1 MIDENIW
8 EHYMTDKAIQLFKN
22 KYQCCGCNA
31 CEMVCGKK
39 AITMIEDEYGF
50 RFPQIDTDKCVGC
63 GSCLKVCCINNEAE
77 LRKPETVYAA
87 SYKNKDISAKSASG
101 GIFAALAKQV
111 LTEGGIVFGSAYT
124 EQFDVE
130 VVPIE
135 KIEDLPRLQG
145 SKYVQSSM
153 NSSFLEIKS
162 ELQTGRT
169 VLFCGVPCQVEA
181 LKRYLGRGYENLLLV
196 DIVCHGVPSNRMLK
210 DYLSFL
216 TDKKKME
223 IQSIQFRTKTKGQN
237 VYGEIAYRQVSH
249 TGEIAYWQEP
259 LISYKSSYYK
269 LFLNCQTFR
278 DSCYHCKFAGT
289 KRPGDISLCD
299 YWGIE
304 DEHADFVKKVE
315 KEGLAGISAV
325 MLNTNAGKDFFE
337 QVKQEFV
344 MKESTVEQVAKHNP
358 QLQAPSVETPER
370 KQVLNCYRQSGYQGV
385 DDFYFKKYRMKILTS
400 DIGQVLPNSW
410 KKKLLQVIRGKK

>member
-1 MIDENIW
+1 
-8 EHYMTDKAIQLFKN
+8 MTDKAIQLFKN

-50 RFPQIDTDKCVGC
+50 RFPQIDTEKCVGC
-63 GSCLKVCCINNEAE
+63 GSCQKVCCINNDVE
-77 LRKPETVYAA
+77 LCKPGTVYAA

-124 EQFDVE
+124 KQFDVE
-130 VVPIE
+130 VISIE

-153 NSSFLEIKS
+153 NSSFLKIKS

-181 LKRYLGRGYENLLLV
+181 LKRFLGRSYKNLLVV

-210 DYLSFL
+210 DYLAFL
-216 TDKKKME
+216 ADKKQME

-237 VYGEIAYRQVSH
+237 VYGEIAYR
-249 TGEIAYWQEP
+249 QEP

-304 DEHADFVKKVE
+304 DEHPDFVKEVE
-315 KEGLAGISAV
+315 KEGLAGISAI
-325 MLNTNAGKDFFE
+325 MLNTNAGIAFFE
-337 QVKQEFV
+337 RLKREFLLR
-344 MKESTVEQVAKHNP
+344 ESTVEQVAKHNP
-358 QLQAPSVETPER
+358 QLQAPSVETAER
-370 KQVLNCYRQSGYQGV
+370 KQVMDCYRQRGYQGV

-410 KKKLLQVIRGKK
+410 KKKILQVIRGKK

>member
-1 MIDENIW
+1 MTDETIW

-31 CEMVCGKK
+31 CEMICGKK

-50 RFPQIDTDKCVGC
+50 RFPQIDTEKCVGC
-63 GSCLKVCCINNEAE
+63 GSCQKVCCINNDVE
-77 LRKPETVYAA
+77 LCKPRTVYAA

-124 EQFDVE
+124 KQFDVE
-130 VVPIE
+130 VISIE

-153 NSSFLEIKS
+153 NSSFLKIKS

-181 LKRYLGRGYENLLLV
+181 LKRFLGRSYENLLVV

-210 DYLSFL
+210 DYLAFL
-216 TDKKKME
+216 ADKKQME

-237 VYGEIAYRQVSH
+237 VYGEIAYR
-249 TGEIAYWQEP
+249 QEP

-304 DEHADFVKKVE
+304 DEHPDFVKEVE
-315 KEGLAGISAV
+315 KEGLAGISAIMV
-325 MLNTNAGKDFFE
+325 NTNAGLAFFE
-337 QVKQEFV
+337 RLKQEFLLR
-344 MKESTVEQVAKHNP
+344 ESTVEQVAKHNP
-358 QLQAPSVETPER
+358 QLQAPSVKTAER
-370 KQVLNCYRQSGYQGV
+370 KQVMDCYRQSGYQGV

-410 KKKLLQVIRGKK
+410 KKKILQVIRGKK

>member
-1 MIDENIW
+1 
-8 EHYMTDKAIQLFKN
+8 MTDKAIQLFKN
-22 KYQCCGCNA
+22 KYRCCGCNA
-31 CEMVCGKK
+31 CEMICGKK

-50 RFPQIDTDKCVGC
+50 RFPQIDTEKCVGC
-63 GSCLKVCCINNEAE
+63 GSCQKVCCINNEVE
-77 LRKPETVYAA
+77 LCKPGTVYAA

-101 GIFAALAKQV
+101 GIFAALAMQV

-124 EQFDVE
+124 KQFDVE
-130 VVPIE
+130 VISIE
-135 KIEDLPRLQG
+135 KFEDLPRLQG

-153 NSSFLEIKS
+153 NSSFLKIKS

-181 LKRYLGRGYENLLLV
+181 LKRFLGRSYENLLLV

-216 TDKKKME
+216 ADKKKME
-223 IQSIQFRTKTKGQN
+223 VQFIQFRTKTKGQN
-237 VYGEIAYRQVSH
+237 VYGEIAYRQFSH
-249 TGEIAYWQEP
+249 TGEIAYRQEP

-304 DEHADFVKKVE
+304 DEHPDFVKEVE
-315 KEGLAGISAV
+315 KEGLAGISAI
-325 MLNTNAGKDFFE
+325 MLNTNAGLAFFE
-337 QVKQEFV
+337 RLKQEFLLR
-344 MKESTVEQVAKHNP
+344 ESTVEQVAKHNP
-358 QLQAPSVETPER
+358 QLQAPSVETAER
-370 KQVLNCYRQSGYQGV
+370 KQVMDCYRQSGYQGV

-410 KKKLLQVIRGKK
+410 KKKILQVIRGKK

>member
-1 MIDENIW
+1 
-8 EHYMTDKAIQLFKN
+8 MTDKAIQLFKN
-22 KYQCCGCNA
+22 KNQCCGCNA

-111 LTEGGIVFGSAYT
+111 LAKGGIVFGSAYT

-135 KIEDLPRLQG
+135 KIEDLPKLQG

-153 NSSFLEIKS
+153 NSSFLKIKS

-181 LKRYLGRGYENLLLV
+181 LKRYLGRSYENLLLV

-216 TDKKKME
+216 ADKKKME

-249 TGEIAYWQEP
+249 TGEIAYRQEP

-289 KRPGDISLCD
+289 QRPGDISLCD
-299 YWGIE
+299 YWGVE
-304 DEHADFVKKVE
+304 DEHPDFVKAVE

-325 MLNTNAGKDFFE
+325 MLNTNVGKDFFE
-337 QVKQEFV
+337 RVKQEFAL
-344 MKESTVEQVAKHNP
+344 KESTVEQVAKHNP
-358 QLQAPSVETPER
+358 QLQAPSVETAER
-370 KQVLNCYRQSGYQGV
+370 KQVLDCYRQCGYQGV

-410 KKKLLQVIRGKK
+410 KKKILQVIRGKK

>member
-1 MIDENIW
+1 
-8 EHYMTDKAIQLFKN
+8 MTDKAIQLFKN
-22 KYQCCGCNA
+22 KYRCCGCNA
-31 CEMVCGKK
+31 CEMICGKK

-50 RFPQIDTDKCVGC
+50 RFPQIDTEKCVGC
-63 GSCLKVCCINNEAE
+63 GSCQKVCCINNEVE
-77 LRKPETVYAA
+77 LCKPGTVYAA

-124 EQFDVE
+124 KQFDVE
-130 VVPIE
+130 VISIE

-153 NSSFLEIKS
+153 NSSFLKIKS

-181 LKRYLGRGYENLLLV
+181 LKRFLGRSYENLLLV

-210 DYLSFL
+210 DYLAFL
-216 TDKKKME
+216 ADKKQME

-249 TGEIAYWQEP
+249 TGEIAYRQEP

-304 DEHADFVKKVE
+304 DEHPDFVKEVE
-315 KEGLAGISAV
+315 KEGLAGISAI
-325 MLNTNAGKDFFE
+325 MLNTNAGIAFFE
-337 QVKQEFV
+337 RLKQEFLLR
-344 MKESTVEQVAKHNP
+344 ESTVEQVAKHNP
-358 QLQAPSVETPER
+358 QLQTPSVETAER
-370 KQVLNCYRQSGYQGV
+370 KQVLDCYRQRGYQGV

-410 KKKLLQVIRGKK
+410 KKKILQVIRGKK

>member
-1 MIDENIW
+1 MTDETIW

-50 RFPQIDTDKCVGC
+50 RFPQIDTEKCVGC
-63 GSCLKVCCINNEAE
+63 GSCQKVCCINNDVE
-77 LRKPETVYAA
+77 LCKPGTVYAA

-124 EQFDVE
+124 KQFDVE
-130 VVPIE
+130 VISIE

-153 NSSFLEIKS
+153 NSSFLKIKS
-162 ELQTGRT
+162 ELQAGRT

-181 LKRYLGRGYENLLLV
+181 LKRFLGRSYENLLLV

-210 DYLSFL
+210 DYLAFL
-216 TDKKKME
+216 ADKKQME
-223 IQSIQFRTKTKGQN
+223 VQSIQFRTKTKGQN

-249 TGEIAYWQEP
+249 TGEIAYRQEP

-304 DEHADFVKKVE
+304 DEHPDFVKEVE
-315 KEGLAGISAV
+315 KEGLAGISAIMV
-325 MLNTNAGKDFFE
+325 NTNAGLAFFE
-337 QVKQEFV
+337 RLKQEFLLR
-344 MKESTVEQVAKHNP
+344 ESTVEQVAKHNP
-358 QLQAPSVETPER
+358 QLQVPSVETAER
-370 KQVLNCYRQSGYQGV
+370 KQVLDCYR
-385 DDFYFKKYRMKILTS
+385 KA
-400 DIGQVLPNSW
+400 
-410 KKKLLQVIRGKK
+410 VIRAWMTSTLKNIE

>member
-1 MIDENIW
+1 
-8 EHYMTDKAIQLFKN
+8 MTDKAIQLFKN
-22 KYQCCGCNA
+22 KYRCCGCNA
-31 CEMVCGKK
+31 CEMICGKK

-50 RFPQIDTDKCVGC
+50 RFPQIDTEKCVGC
-63 GSCLKVCCINNEAE
+63 GSCQKVCCINNEVE
-77 LRKPETVYAA
+77 LCKPGTVYAA
-87 SYKNKDISAKSASG
+87 SYKDKDISAKSASG

-124 EQFDVE
+124 KQFDVE
-130 VVPIE
+130 VISIE

-153 NSSFLEIKS
+153 NSSFLKIKS

-181 LKRYLGRGYENLLLV
+181 LKRFLGRSYENLLLV

-216 TDKKKME
+216 ADKKKME
-223 IQSIQFRTKTKGQN
+223 VQSIQFRTKTKGQN

-249 TGEIAYWQEP
+249 TGEIAYRQEP

-304 DEHADFVKKVE
+304 DEHPDFVKEVE
-315 KEGLAGISAV
+315 KEGLAGISAI
-325 MLNTNAGKDFFE
+325 MLNTNAGIAFFE
-337 QVKQEFV
+337 RLKQEFLLR
-344 MKESTVEQVAKHNP
+344 ESTVEQVAKHNP
-358 QLQAPSVETPER
+358 QLQAPSVETAER
-370 KQVLNCYRQSGYQGV
+370 KQVLDCYRQRGYQGV

-410 KKKLLQVIRGKK
+410 KKKILQVIRSKK

>member
-1 MIDENIW
+1 MTDETIW

-22 KYQCCGCNA
+22 KYRCCGCNA
-31 CEMVCGKK
+31 CEMICGKK

-50 RFPQIDTDKCVGC
+50 RFPQIDTEKCVGC
-63 GSCLKVCCINNEAE
+63 GSCQKVCCINNEVE
-77 LRKPETVYAA
+77 LCKPGTVYAA

-124 EQFDVE
+124 KQFDVE
-130 VVPIE
+130 VISIE

-153 NSSFLEIKS
+153 NSSFLKIKS

-181 LKRYLGRGYENLLLV
+181 LKRFLGRSYENLLLV

-210 DYLSFL
+210 DYLAFL
-216 TDKKKME
+216 ADKKQME

-249 TGEIAYWQEP
+249 TGEIAYRQEP

-304 DEHADFVKKVE
+304 DEHPDFVKEVE
-315 KEGLAGISAV
+315 KEGLAGISAI
-325 MLNTNAGKDFFE
+325 MLNTNAGIAFFE
-337 QVKQEFV
+337 RLKQEF
-344 MKESTVEQVAKHNP
+344 
-358 QLQAPSVETPER
+358 
-370 KQVLNCYRQSGYQGV
+370 
-385 DDFYFKKYRMKILTS
+385 
-400 DIGQVLPNSW
+400 
-410 KKKLLQVIRGKK
+410 LLWNR

>member
-1 MIDENIW
+1 
-8 EHYMTDKAIQLFKN
+8 MTDKAIQLFKN

-50 RFPQIDTDKCVGC
+50 RFPQIDTEKCVGC
-63 GSCLKVCCINNEAE
+63 GSCQKVCCINNDVE
-77 LRKPETVYAA
+77 LCKPGTVYAA

-124 EQFDVE
+124 KQFDVE
-130 VVPIE
+130 VISIE

-153 NSSFLEIKS
+153 NSSFLKIKS
-162 ELQTGRT
+162 ELQAGRT

-181 LKRYLGRGYENLLLV
+181 LKRFLGRSYENLLLV

-210 DYLSFL
+210 DYLAFL
-216 TDKKKME
+216 ADKKQME
-223 IQSIQFRTKTKGQN
+223 VQSIQFRTKTKGQN
-237 VYGEIAYRQVSH
+237 VYGEIAYR
-249 TGEIAYWQEP
+249 QEP

-304 DEHADFVKKVE
+304 DEHPDFVKEVE
-315 KEGLAGISAV
+315 KEGLAGISAIMV
-325 MLNTNAGKDFFE
+325 NTNAGLAFFE
-337 QVKQEFV
+337 RLKQEFLLR
-344 MKESTVEQVAKHNP
+344 ESTVEQVAKHNP
-358 QLQAPSVETPER
+358 QLQVPSVETAER
-370 KQVLNCYRQSGYQGV
+370 KQVLDCYRQSGYQGV
-385 DDFYFKKYRMKILTS
+385 DDFYFKKYRMKILAS

-410 KKKLLQVIRGKK
+410 KKKILQVIRGKK

>member
-1 MIDENIW
+1 
-8 EHYMTDKAIQLFKN
+8 MTDKAIQLFKN
-22 KYQCCGCNA
+22 KNQCCGCNA

-111 LTEGGIVFGSAYT
+111 LAKGGIVFGSAYT

-135 KIEDLPRLQG
+135 KIEDLPKLQG

-153 NSSFLEIKS
+153 NSSFLKIKS

-181 LKRYLGRGYENLLLV
+181 LKRYLGRSYENLLLV

-216 TDKKKME
+216 ADKKKME

-249 TGEIAYWQEP
+249 TGEIAYRQEP

-289 KRPGDISLCD
+289 QRPGDISLCD
-299 YWGIE
+299 YWGVE
-304 DEHADFVKKVE
+304 DVHPDFVKAVE

-325 MLNTNAGKDFFE
+325 MLNTNVGKDFFE
-337 QVKQEFV
+337 RVKQEFAL
-344 MKESTVEQVAKHNP
+344 KESTVEQVAKHNP
-358 QLQAPSVETPER
+358 QLQAPSVETAER
-370 KQVLNCYRQSGYQGV
+370 KQVLDCYRQCGYQGV

-410 KKKLLQVIRGKK
+410 KKKILQVIRGKK

>member
-1 MIDENIW
+1 
-8 EHYMTDKAIQLFKN
+8 MTDKAIQLFKN

-50 RFPQIDTDKCVGC
+50 RFPQIDTEKCVGC
-63 GSCLKVCCINNEAE
+63 GSCQKVCCINNDVE
-77 LRKPETVYAA
+77 LCKPGTVYAA

-111 LTEGGIVFGSAYT
+111 LTEGGIAFGSAYT
-124 EQFDVE
+124 KQFDVE
-130 VVPIE
+130 VISIE

-153 NSSFLEIKS
+153 NSSFLKIKS
-162 ELQTGRT
+162 ELQAGRT

-181 LKRYLGRGYENLLLV
+181 LKRFLGRSYENLLLV

-210 DYLSFL
+210 DYLAFL
-216 TDKKKME
+216 ADKKQME
-223 IQSIQFRTKTKGQN
+223 VQSIQFRTKTKGQN
-237 VYGEIAYRQVSH
+237 VYGEIAYR
-249 TGEIAYWQEP
+249 QEP

-304 DEHADFVKKVE
+304 DEHPDFVKEVE
-315 KEGLAGISAV
+315 KEGLAGISAIMV
-325 MLNTNAGKDFFE
+325 NTNAGLAFFE
-337 QVKQEFV
+337 RLKQEFLLR
-344 MKESTVEQVAKHNP
+344 ESTVEQVAKHNP
-358 QLQAPSVETPER
+358 QLQVPSVETAER
-370 KQVLNCYRQSGYQGV
+370 KQVLDCYRQSGYQGV
-385 DDFYFKKYRMKILTS
+385 DDFYFKKYRMKILAS

-410 KKKLLQVIRGKK
+410 KKKILQVIRGKK

>member
-1 MIDENIW
+1 
-8 EHYMTDKAIQLFKN
+8 MTDKAIQLFKN
-22 KYQCCGCNA
+22 KYRCCGCNA
-31 CEMVCGKK
+31 CEMICGKK

-50 RFPQIDTDKCVGC
+50 RFPQIDTEKCVGC
-63 GSCLKVCCINNEAE
+63 GSCQKVCCINNEVE
-77 LRKPETVYAA
+77 LCKPGTVYAA

-124 EQFDVE
+124 KQFDVE
-130 VVPIE
+130 VISIE

-153 NSSFLEIKS
+153 NSSFLKIKS

-181 LKRYLGRGYENLLLV
+181 LKRFLGRSYENLLLV

-210 DYLSFL
+210 DYLAFL
-216 TDKKKME
+216 ADKKQMG

-237 VYGEIAYRQVSH
+237 VYGEIAYR
-249 TGEIAYWQEP
+249 QEP

-304 DEHADFVKKVE
+304 DEHPDFVKEVE
-315 KEGLAGISAV
+315 KEGLAGISAI
-325 MLNTNAGKDFFE
+325 MLNTNAGIAFFE
-337 QVKQEFV
+337 RLKQEFLLR
-344 MKESTVEQVAKHNP
+344 ESTVEQVAKHNP
-358 QLQAPSVETPER
+358 QLQAPSVETAER
-370 KQVLNCYRQSGYQGV
+370 KQVLDCYRQRGYQGV

-410 KKKLLQVIRGKK
+410 KKKILQVIRGKK

>member
-1 MIDENIW
+1 
-8 EHYMTDKAIQLFKN
+8 MTDKAIQLFKN

-31 CEMVCGKK
+31 CEMICGKK

-50 RFPQIDTDKCVGC
+50 RFPQIDTEKCVGC
-63 GSCLKVCCINNEAE
+63 GSCQKVCCINNDVE
-77 LRKPETVYAA
+77 LCKPRTVYAA

-124 EQFDVE
+124 KQFDVE
-130 VVPIE
+130 VISIE

-153 NSSFLEIKS
+153 NSSFLKIKS

-181 LKRYLGRGYENLLLV
+181 LKRFLGRSYENLLVV

-210 DYLSFL
+210 DYLAFL
-216 TDKKKME
+216 ADKKQME

-237 VYGEIAYRQVSH
+237 VYGEIAYR
-249 TGEIAYWQEP
+249 AYRQEP

-304 DEHADFVKKVE
+304 DEHPDFVKEVE
-315 KEGLAGISAV
+315 KEGLAGISAIMV
-325 MLNTNAGKDFFE
+325 NTNAGLAFFE
-337 QVKQEFV
+337 RLKQEFLLR
-344 MKESTVEQVAKHNP
+344 ESTVEQVAKHNP
-358 QLQAPSVETPER
+358 QLQAPSVKTAER
-370 KQVLNCYRQSGYQGV
+370 KQVMDCYRQSGYQGV

-410 KKKLLQVIRGKK
+410 KKKILQVIRGKK

>member
-1 MIDENIW
+1 MTDETIW

-50 RFPQIDTDKCVGC
+50 RFPQIDTEKCVGC
-63 GSCLKVCCINNEAE
+63 GSCQKVCCINNDVE
-77 LRKPETVYAA
+77 LCKPGTVYAA

-124 EQFDVE
+124 KQFDVE
-130 VVPIE
+130 VISIE

-153 NSSFLEIKS
+153 NSSFLKIKS
-162 ELQTGRT
+162 ELQAGRT

-181 LKRYLGRGYENLLLV
+181 LKRFLGRSYENLLLV

-210 DYLSFL
+210 DYLAFL
-216 TDKKKME
+216 ADKKQME
-223 IQSIQFRTKTKGQN
+223 VQSIQFRTKTKGQN

-249 TGEIAYWQEP
+249 TGEIAYRQEP

-304 DEHADFVKKVE
+304 DEHPDFVKEVE
-315 KEGLAGISAV
+315 KEGLAGISAIMV
-325 MLNTNAGKDFFE
+325 NTNAGLAFFE
-337 QVKQEFV
+337 RLKQEFLLR
-344 MKESTVEQVAKHNP
+344 ESTVEQVAKHNP
-358 QLQAPSVETPER
+358 QLQVPSVETAER
-370 KQVLNCYRQSGYQGV
+370 KYWIV
-385 DDFYFKKYRMKILTS
+385 
-400 DIGQVLPNSW
+400 IG
-410 KKKLLQVIRGKK
+410 KAVIRAWMTSTLKNIE